1 MNNAQ
6 ILSDEERR
14 YLSAVIR
21 PFRDRV
27 EFICKVT
34 FLEDLFQRQRIVI
47 GITDDI
53 DIALPYFKGG
63 TMYKGMKPGHT
74 YTLEELGL

>member
-27 EFICKVT
+27 EFICKVN
-34 FLEDLFQRQRIVI
+34 FLEDVFQRIAI
-47 GITDDI
+47 GITDDTG
-53 DIALPYFKGG
+53 IALPDFKSG
-63 TMYKGMKPGHT
+63 TMYKGMKPGHA

>member
-6 ILSDEERR
+6 ILDDEERR

-27 EFICKVT
+27 EFICKVN
-34 FLEDLFQRQRIVI
+34 FLEDLFQRQRIAI

-63 TMYKGMKPGHT
+63 TMYKGMKPGHA

>member
-27 EFICKVT
+27 EFICKVN

-74 YTLEELGL
+74 YTPEELGL